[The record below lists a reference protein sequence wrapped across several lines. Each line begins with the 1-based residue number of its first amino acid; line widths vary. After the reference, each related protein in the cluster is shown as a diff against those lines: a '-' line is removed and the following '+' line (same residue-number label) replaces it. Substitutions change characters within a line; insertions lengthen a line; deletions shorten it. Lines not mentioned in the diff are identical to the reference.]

1 MHNKTNFRRKGF
13 TLVELLVVIAII
25 GILVALLLPAVQSAR
40 EAARRTDCVNRM
52 RQISLSVM
60 NFESSRSILPH
71 ARLNWP
77 PDSENEP
84 GASPRPIHIAIMPY
98 SENQQLKDLYQAVAT
113 TLSLFT
119 VELYNCPS
127 DPTTELATVPST
139 TSYVSNGVLF
149 YEKARL
155 AKVTDGTSKTLSFA
169 EVHTRALVDGSAM
182 LTKWDPNS
190 GLGLAT
196 FAYPEFDDSNPFS
209 KKVYGRTYRP
219 ASSTPDVWGPDFDAQ
234 AVDAMDDVPDSPI
247 ESGAEPG
254 QADGTRLQAI
264 HPGVMNAMML
274 DSSVRG
280 ISTDIDNVVFW
291 SAVTP
296 AGGEISNLD

>member
-1 MHNKTNFRRKGF
+1 MLNKTNNLPKGF

-25 GILVALLLPAVQSAR
+25 GILVALLLPAVQAAR

-52 RQISLSVM
+52 RQISLAVM
-60 NFESSRSILPH
+60 NFESSRRALPD

-77 PDSENEP
+77 PDSENQS
-84 GASPRPIHIAIMPY
+84 GARPRPIHIAIMPY
-98 SENQQLKDLYQAVAT
+98 SENQQLKDLYNAVAT

-127 DPTTELATVPST
+127 DPTTELATDPST
-139 TSYVSNGVLF
+139 TSYVSNAILF
-149 YEKARL
+149 FDKPKL
-155 AKVTDGTSKTLSFA
+155 SKVTDGTSKTLAFA
-169 EVHTRALVDGSAM
+169 EVQTRAVSSRGTDF
-182 LTKWDPNS
+182 LTKWDPSS
-190 GLGLAT
+190 GVGLAT
-196 FAYPEFDDSNPFS
+196 FAHPAADTNPFS
-209 KKVYGRTYRP
+209 LLGRSYRP
-219 ASSTPDVWGPDFDAQ
+219 SSSMPDAWGPDFDAQ
-234 AVDAMDDVPDSPI
+234 AADAMDDVPDSPI

-254 QADGTRLQAI
+254 QADGTKLQAN

-280 ISTDIDNVVFW
+280 ISTNIDNAVFW

-296 AGGEISNLD
+296 AGGEVSNLD